1 MEWNWQTLVSL
12 LIVAGAATALLW
24 AKLRRRKF
32 DFRRDTHCGC
42 AVPGTAETPPR
53 IIFHARKGER
63 PKVLVKNP

>member
-1 MEWNWQTLVSL
+1 MEWNWQTVVSL
-12 LIVAGAATALLW
+12 MIVAGAATALVG

-32 DFRRDTHCGC
+32 NFRRDTHCGC
-42 AVPGTAETPPR
+42 AGPGAAEPPPR